1 MCGRYAIAYSSEEL
15 PSHFQSQHLPVEPR
29 LAKGEHHDRSYNVA
43 PTSDGAVYR
52 AKDHELRY
60 MKWGLVPHWT
70 KSVKD
75 FKTYKTFNARVE
87 NLQESRMWAQCCQNK
102 RCVIPLNGYY
112 EWVTKGKKKIP
123 YYVVRKDGKL
133 AFVAGL
139 YDYLESE
146 DLWTYSIITAKA
158 PKELTWLHTRM
169 PVILEPGSEAWDT
182 WMDPEKTD
190 WTQEELDELLAANY
204 DDKMLAVYQVSEEV
218 NKVGSSSESMV
229 KPIFK
234 EDKDKFKLERFP
246 EEEEGG
252 EAEGEPATKR
262 FKAEAKEPESGK
274 GLTGKIG
281 GGYDVKKEQRGRMVG
296 PDQEEDL
303 EIPET
308 AVADENAD
316 EIEEAFVKDDEDV
329 DLEEEYLKQSEDEE
343 VAEED
348 LEDVAGGDDEEYV
361 EGADD
366 NEVGSDYEVAQE
378 GEKEEDITT
387 GQSIGERVKN
397 EDTARAEEGNLSKAD
412 IRKEQRTR
420 KNKTSAT
427 AKGDTGEHSAKW
439 GSMTASEAG
448 RKGGSRS
455 SRSGNTGGAEEEEE
469 GEGTSG
475 HRGRGNFGK
484 GDTGE
489 HSARW
494 GSMTASEAGRKGG
507 RKSSRSGNTGGDE
520 GEEEEETSGRKGS
533 GNYGKGDTG
542 EHSARWGSMTASEAG
557 RKGGR
562 KSSRSGNTGGDEGEQ
577 EEGEETS
584 GHKGRGNFGKGDTGE
599 HSARW
604 GSMTASEA
612 GRKGGRKSSR
622 SGNTGGG
629 DEGEEE
635 EEISGRKGSGNFGKG
650 DTGEHSARWGSM
662 TASEAGRKGGRKSSR
677 SGNTGG
683 GDEGE
688 EEEETSG
695 RKGSGNYGKGDTGE
709 HSARWGSMTA
719 SEAGRKGGRKSSRSS
734 NTGGDEGEE
743 EGEETSGHKGRGN
756 FGKGDTGEH
765 SARWGSM
772 TASEAGRKGGRKSS
786 RSSNTGGDEGEEEE
800 GEETSGRKGSGN
812 YGKGDTGE
820 HSSRWGSMTASEAGK
835 KGGRTRKQHT

>member
-15 PSHFQSQHLPVEPR
+15 PSHFQSQHLPVTPQ

-60 MKWGLVPHWT
+60 MKWGLIPHWT

-87 NLQESRMWAQCCQNK
+87 NLLESRMWAQCCKNK

-123 YYVVRKDGKL
+123 YYVVRSDGKL

-146 DLWTYSIITAKA
+146 DLWTYAVITAKA

-169 PVILEPGSEAWDT
+169 PVLLEPGSEAWET
-182 WMDPEKTD
+182 WMNPDKTD

-204 DDKMLAVYQVSEEV
+204 DDKMLSVYQVSEEV

-234 EDKDKFKLERFP
+234 EDSGKFNLERFP
-246 EEEEGG
+246 EEEEHGG
-252 EAEGEPATKR
+252 AAEGEPETKR

-274 GLTGKIG
+274 GLSGKIG
-281 GGYDVKKEQRGRMVG
+281 GGYDVKKERRGRMVG

-308 AVADENAD
+308 AVAGENAE
-316 EIEEAFVKDDEDV
+316 EIEEAFVRDEEDV

-343 VAEED
+343 VEEGD
-348 LEDVAGGDDEEYV
+348 LENVAGEDDEEYV
-361 EGADD
+361 EGGDD
-366 NEVGSDYEVAQE
+366 NEAGSDYEVVQE
-378 GEKEEDITT
+378 GEKEEDRAA
-387 GQSIGERVKN
+387 GESIGERVKN

-412 IRKEQRTR
+412 VRKEQRSR

-427 AKGDTGEHSAKW
+427 AKGDTGESSSKW

-448 RKGGSRS
+448 RKGGTRS
-455 SRSGNTGGAEEEEE
+455 SRRGNTRGAQEEEE
-469 GEGTSG
+469 GEEEDTSG
-475 HRGRGNFGK
+475 RRGRGNFGK

-489 HSARW
+489 QSSRW

-507 RKSSRSGNTGGDE
+507 RKSSRSGNTGGAEGEE
-520 GEEEEETSGRKGS
+520 GEEEASGRKGS

-562 KSSRSGNTGGDEGEQ
+562 KSSRSGNTGGAEGE
-577 EEGEETS
+577 EGEEEASGRKGSGNYGKGDTGEHSARWGSMTASEAGKKGGRKSSRSGNTGGAGEEEEGEGEETS

-612 GRKGGRKSSR
+612 G
-622 SGNTGGG
+622 
-629 DEGEEE
+629 
-635 EEISGRKGSGNFGKG
+635 
-650 DTGEHSARWGSM
+650 
-662 TASEAGRKGGRKSSR
+662 
-677 SGNTGG
+677 
-683 GDEGE
+683 
-688 EEEETSG
+688 
-695 RKGSGNYGKGDTGE
+695 
-709 HSARWGSMTA
+709 
-719 SEAGRKGGRKSSRSS
+719 
-734 NTGGDEGEE
+734 
-743 EGEETSGHKGRGN
+743 
-756 FGKGDTGEH
+756 
-765 SARWGSM
+765 
-772 TASEAGRKGGRKSS
+772 
-786 RSSNTGGDEGEEEE
+786 
-800 GEETSGRKGSGN
+800 
-812 YGKGDTGE
+812 
-820 HSSRWGSMTASEAGK
+820 K